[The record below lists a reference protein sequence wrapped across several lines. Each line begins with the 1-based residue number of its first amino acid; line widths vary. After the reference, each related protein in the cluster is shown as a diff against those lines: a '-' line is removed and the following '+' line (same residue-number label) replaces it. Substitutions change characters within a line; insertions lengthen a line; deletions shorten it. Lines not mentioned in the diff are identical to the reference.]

1 MCIVFLN
8 NGCFQPEWRPH
19 GEFEHD
25 ETWYIYIFTAMNHI
39 DCHSCMS
46 VIVYVYK
53 MPNISYKKSKELLS
67 TSSFSKIVT
76 RKAHHYAIE
85 QLQHS
90 VGLCFIT
97 LAKIPKLGF
106 VCVLLFCGF
115 VSWWGLSF
123 EMIKLKLIENWFEVL
138 INRSETARV
147 GQYIVLMFVPRCIL
161 VYLVNDII
169 IGMFFMYMLY
179 HGSPLFLNIHNYNL
193 QNKLQNS

>member
-1 MCIVFLN
+1 MK
-8 NGCFQPEWRPH
+8 R
-19 GEFEHD
+19 D
-25 ETWYIYIFTAMNHI
+25 IYIFTAMNHI

-90 VGLCFIT
+90 V
-97 LAKIPKLGF
+97 
-106 VCVLLFCGF
+106 CVSLHSPRYLNW
-115 VSWWGLSF
+115 VSCVFFYFADFKWWGLSF

-179 HGSPLFLNIHNYNL
+179 HGSPLFLNIHNYNFA
-193 QNKLQNS
+193 KLVS